1 MIKRLKRVALAAT
14 VVCAAAGTAWG
25 DPGIDVVGISP
36 HEIETEALHDVW
48 ADVVPT
54 PGLPTF
60 EVGERVILEASEDS
74 LDTIDWEITD
84 APDGSTL
91 LGETGADTVFT
102 FVTDS
107 IGSYEVSLVVNDEVE
122 AVTLWITAAEY
133 VGVGTIAGEPEY
145 PQCAVCHDDKAA
157 TWENTSHSYATEVNL
172 TTSYMNQSC
181 MQCHATNF
189 DSTAWADDFGFTF
202 PTPGAGV
209 YDSVVTNHPEQAVL
223 FNVQC
228 ESCHGPGS
236 EHGGTRGM
244 NEISDSFSIEVCAQ
258 CHDEP
263 DHHPQPVAWGVSAHS
278 DDVGSRGRSSCSRCH
293 TAQGFVGETIEG
305 GVATT
310 HDDADPI
317 TCAAC
322 HDPHDKPGAH
332 NLRRGSVATACTG
345 CHTLR
350 LSGYSGI
357 HHSNQGSMLLGED
370 GMELPGYDYPV
381 SAHSS
386 LVSDACAQC
395 HMADLPD
402 FIHDAVDAE
411 EISIGEA
418 SRVVG
423 GHTFAVEGMWD
434 FGEGEEEF
442 VNDTGCIECHGSVD
456 IEFVKIS
463 KQSIVDLLEELA
475 ALMPK
480 YEARTG
486 GFDSGAVQF
495 SGANLT
501 EAEAAAGY
509 NYYFVANDGSY
520 GVHNHDY
527 AASLL
532 RASITEV
539 QKTSTPG
546 EIVSITDVPNDQGN
560 MVRVLWNAFP
570 AEESSTDPIETYQV
584 VRWDDALGEAGEWVI
599 VGEVTANGM
608 GRYALDV
615 ANDVNSIAIPI
626 TSEFMVLGIAD
637 EATHESLIAEGWSK
651 DNIEPMAPPAAK
663 YVSDSGE
670 LTWALSPSTDVKYYA
685 IFRGEIGGA
694 LGVTPWAN
702 VSGVDT
708 SVAVESGFRYGIA
721 AVDFGENMSDP
732 AALVVDVVNM
742 INGIPVPATTA
753 LLGNAPNPFNPDT
766 QIRYQLHEPANVT
779 LTVFN
784 VLGQP
789 VRTLVT
795 GNVVAGVHSSN
806 WDGRNNTGLSVGT
819 GAYLYVMTTESGFR
833 ATGRMLLLR

>member
-1 MIKRLKRVALAAT
+1 MSKRIVLGALAALLLWGCQEQRPNRSF
-14 VVCAAAGTAWG
+14 VQELALRKDAFDGTWYYALTAVDSSYEASWVF
-25 DPGIDVVGISP
+25 PGKQDLF
-36 HEIETEALHDVW
+36 LHKIQWKVEKDFLYAYRTHAVTRG
-48 ADVVPT
+48 ADR
-54 PGLPTF
+54 GLAYRTRE
-60 EVGERVILEASEDS
+60 EVGEPVAAFAISKHFDIRHSYSPTTGEEYNVIEENETDRLWYDREYMRVDWSANQINNFSYTRGDLFRALGFLEPEIQPVDFFVEDINS
-74 LDTIDWEITD
+74 PFAPKFRDDDGDGIFDYIDIVHQVTLNPTGYEVHVIEQLTPAQMTIRSSFLRTPEERFGYFRNERGTYQDNY
-84 APDGSTL
+84 
-91 LGETGADTVFT
+91 GETDFLDYFANRYNIWEQVHTDEECYAHDVCGAGSHCDLYHHKCTLPYEQRTEKPIVYTMTANFPDLYLDQVPLIANGWNQAFQATVNGLT
-102 FVTDS
+102 
-107 IGSYEVSLVVNDEVE
+107 G
-122 AVTLWITAAEY
+122 TAA
-133 VGVGTIAGEPEY
+133 
-145 PQCAVCHDDKAA
+145 KAA
-157 TWENTSHSYATEVNL
+157 A
-172 TTSYMNQSC
+172 
-181 MQCHATNF
+181 
-189 DSTAWADDFGFTF
+189 
-202 PTPGAGV
+202 
-209 YDSVVTNHPEQAVL
+209 EQA
-223 FNVQC
+223 
-228 ESCHGPGS
+228 
-236 EHGGTRGM
+236 
-244 NEISDSFSIEVCAQ
+244 
-258 CHDEP
+258 
-263 DHHPQPVAWGVSAHS
+263 
-278 DDVGSRGRSSCSRCH
+278 
-293 TAQGFVGETIEG
+293 
-305 GVATT
+305 
-310 HDDADPI
+310 
-317 TCAAC
+317 
-322 HDPHDKPGAH
+322 
-332 NLRRGSVATACTG
+332 
-345 CHTLR
+345 
-350 LSGYSGI
+350 
-357 HHSNQGSMLLGED
+357 
-370 GMELPGYDYPV
+370 
-381 SAHSS
+381 
-386 LVSDACAQC
+386 
-395 HMADLPD
+395 
-402 FIHDAVDAE
+402 
-411 EISIGEA
+411 
-418 SRVVG
+418 
-423 GHTFAVEGMWD
+423 
-434 FGEGEEEF
+434 
-442 VNDTGCIECHGSVD
+442 
-456 IEFVKIS
+456 
-463 KQSIVDLLEELA
+463 ELA
-475 ALMPK
+475 ADVPK
-480 YEARTG
+480 HRHA
-486 GFDSGAVQF
+486 
-495 SGANLT
+495 

-637 EATHESLIAEGWSK
+637 EATHESQIAEGWSK

-795 GNVVAGVHSSN
+795 GNVVAGVHSTN
-806 WDGRNNTGLSVGT
+806 WDGRNNSGLSVGT